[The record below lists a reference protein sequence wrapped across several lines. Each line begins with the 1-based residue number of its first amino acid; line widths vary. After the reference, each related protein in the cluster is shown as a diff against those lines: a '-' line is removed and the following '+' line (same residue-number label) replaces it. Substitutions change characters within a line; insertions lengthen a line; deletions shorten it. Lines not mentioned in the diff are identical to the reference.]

1 VFVRMFCGN
10 RGMCSTDHLSS
21 RSGTKLSAGFNGY
34 GGLKY
39 VRAVGEG
46 FGLPLNS
53 KDNIHL
59 KVSDHLLK
67 SFVCFFPLYLGLL
80 DLSA

>member
-39 VRAVGEG
+39 FCAVGEG
-46 FGLPLNS
+46 FG
-53 KDNIHL
+53 
-59 KVSDHLLK
+59 
-67 SFVCFFPLYLGLL
+67 
-80 DLSA
+80 